1 MPGCALQRAHAHAHA
16 LRARDLTTLLKNK
29 KIEYMLINCEF
40 SNPVDLDGSNSD
52 DFEYQILTCSTTDTT
67 TTIPVEISDGDTFFH
82 VYPSFSY
89 AEIVIIFFLITF
101 LAIKI
106 FQGIWGFVHLLITRQ
121 KWL

>member
-1 MPGCALQRAHAHAHA
+1 
-16 LRARDLTTLLKNK
+16 
-29 KIEYMLINCEF
+29 MLINCEF
-40 SNPVDLDGSNSD
+40 SNPVDLDSGGGT
-52 DFEYQILTCSTTDTT
+52 DFEYQILTCSSTDTT

-101 LAIKI
+101 FAIKI
-106 FQGIWGFVHLLITRQ
+106 FKGIWGFVHLLIVRQ